1 MTRRH
6 GSPDETHV
14 TPTIL
19 VDAPE
24 LAVLDLLQESLRV
37 AGDALVAAQPALL
50 GEPPSWRITPELT
63 AAKDVLRHA
72 AALGR
77 ALQRYHRCVLL
88 RLLLKA
94 RRNPTT
100 RPPSDLR
107 TVRPDRPSGSLK
119 RRYAAE

>member
-1 MTRRH
+1 MSRRH
-6 GSPDETHV
+6 GPTSEGAVDETQV

-37 AGDALVAAQPALL
+37 AGNALVAAQPALL
-50 GEPPSWRITPELT
+50 GESPPWRITPELT

-72 AALGR
+72 TALGR

-88 RLLLKA
+88 RLLLK
-94 RRNPTT
+94 
-100 RPPSDLR
+100 RPPG
-107 TVRPDRPSGSLK
+107 PDDDDASF
-119 RRYAAE
+119 